1 MTTTRRDP
9 RLIAFAALAVLTIV
23 GGLALG
29 FLGVGAQLAE
39 ERDVRLTLLVT
50 EIPPEVAQKVQVG
63 DPVFTDPGGMRIG
76 EIVEVEAGPDLLD
89 VPDAE
94 GNIYAREHP
103 ILWRVRAVVEA
114 PGRMSDEIV
123 AIDNEVVQA
132 GQFFALISKSYYL
145 HGMVIDVDV
154 D

>member
-1 MTTTRRDP
+1 MTATRRDP
-9 RLIAFAALAVLTIV
+9 RLIALAVLAALTV
-23 GGLALG
+23 AGGLALG
-29 FLGVGAQLAE
+29 FFGVGAQLAE
-39 ERDVRLTLLVT
+39 ERDIRLTLLVT

-63 DPVFTDPGGMRIG
+63 DSVFTDPGGMRIG
-76 EIVEVEAGPDLLD
+76 EIVEVEAGPDLLE
-89 VPDAE
+89 VPDAS
-94 GNIYAREHP
+94 GNVHAREHP

-132 GQFFALISKSYYL
+132 GQFYALISHSYYL
-145 HGMVIDVDV
+145 HGMVVDVDV